1 MSDVDE
7 IAEVT
12 EYEQQYAAAM
22 LACPYRAG
30 TGDRK
35 CASGC
40 YSEPACITDEPY
52 GRWEGVLAAPLEP
65 AEALADRLDAE
76 AVEYAQEREMLRRH
90 DEFCGPDPD
99 NCSCF

>member
-52 GRWEGVLAAPLEP
+52 GGWEGVLAAPLEP

-76 AVEYAQEREMLRRH
+76 AVKRFEADERAVRWGR
-90 DEFCGPDPD
+90 GRGRAG
-99 NCSCF
+99 SR